1 MALDKLRK
9 ELKKECPP
17 DHWVWKMEVTLKRL
31 KKNKKFMRDLLVNLW
46 YVLPQPSLV
55 IKPLNADMT
64 KIAIKEYQK

>member
-31 KKNKKFMRDLLVNLW
+31 KKKQEVHERPVGQFVVCTPPTVSGHQAAQR
-46 YVLPQPSLV
+46 
-55 IKPLNADMT
+55 
-64 KIAIKEYQK
+64 